1 MDVTRTGGSGTG
13 LESGRCNQNYGGS
26 RTVRSRFNIIE
37 AGSLLPLREDSGDNE
52 REKRAQT
59 TESER
64 SLRESV

>member
-1 MDVTRTGGSGTG
+1 MDVTRTGGSGPG
-13 LESGRCNQNYGGS
+13 LETGRCNQNYGGP

-59 TESER
+59 KESER
-64 SLRESV
+64 SVRESV